1 MGVGRTGCEKRL
13 DVEYGDRGASDVGE
27 AGSAMPMR
35 LAAALSRS
43 MAILARKRGKCQL
56 DGVGPTFFSCG

>member
-1 MGVGRTGCEKRL
+1 MGGGRTGCEKRL
-13 DVEYGDRGASDVGE
+13 DVEYGDRGASDEGE

-43 MAILARKRGKCQL
+43 MAILVRKRGKC
-56 DGVGPTFFSCG
+56 